1 MFERRLKI
9 LLFILLVA
17 SAALAIRAGQIQIIQ
32 HNLWRRQATEIMKRG
47 EFIETTRGS
56 ILDRRG
62 QTLAC
67 DAPCIDACVDYRA
80 VTEEPD
86 DQYVRERAAQNL
98 KGRLGRQ
105 FKDVKRLDDRDRA
118 LLDEEC
124 DRVRGDIAAMWREL
138 AAAGGK
144 TPEQIDEGILKARRG

>member
-17 SAALAIRAGQIQIIQ
+17 SAALAIRAAQIQIVQ
-32 HNLWRRQATEIMKRG
+32 HNLWRKQATEIMKRG

-56 ILDRRG
+56 ILDRHG

-67 DAPCIDACVDYRA
+67 DAPCVDACVDYRA
-80 VTEEPD
+80 ITEEPD

-98 KGRLGRQ
+98 RGRLGRQ
-105 FKDVKRLDDRDRA
+105 FFFDKRLADGIYA
-118 LLDEEC
+118 LLDQEW
-124 DRVRGDIAAMWREL
+124 DRL
-138 AAAGGK
+138 
-144 TPEQIDEGILKARRG
+144 